1 MRKLVTV
8 VVVVVAALVGT
19 GSSASAH
26 GGHRSCG
33 PWGSVIIADGAVKD
47 FHPLG
52 QTISF
57 FARQGGMGD
66 DVATFHQ
73 WFCVAAP

>member
-1 MRKLVTV
+1 MRKLVTIV
-8 VVVVVAALVGT
+8 AVVAVMLGT

-26 GGHRSCG
+26 GGHQSCG
-33 PWGSVIIADGAVKD
+33 FWGSVIIADMAVKD

-57 FARQGGMGD
+57 FAQQGGMGGA
-66 DVATFHQ
+66 VAGFHLTF
-73 WFCVAAP
+73 CD

>member
-8 VVVVVAALVGT
+8 VAVVAALVGT

-33 PWGSVIIADGAVKD
+33 PWGSIVIADLAVHV

-52 QTISF
+52 QTISSV
-57 FARQGGMGD
+57 AQEGGMGGP
-66 DVATFHQ
+66 VAGFHQ
-73 WFCVAAP
+73 AFCVPEP